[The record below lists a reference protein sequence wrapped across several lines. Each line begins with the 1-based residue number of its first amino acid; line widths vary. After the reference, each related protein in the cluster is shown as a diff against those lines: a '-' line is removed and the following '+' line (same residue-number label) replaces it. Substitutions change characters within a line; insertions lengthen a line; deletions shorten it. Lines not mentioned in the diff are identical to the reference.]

1 MTQTKAEKKTAPAA
15 SVDTVLLADGTPATP
30 EATEE
35 TPEQETAPEPTD
47 MLCRV
52 TTDRKPAYEGRNL
65 LQNEVLPLPPYMA
78 NMLISRGWAVL
89 VKA

>member
-1 MTQTKAEKKTAPAA
+1 MNQTKPEKKEARAPVKAAQEPTQAPVEPAAPA
-15 SVDTVLLADGTPATP
+15 
-30 EATEE
+30 
-35 TPEQETAPEPTD
+35 QEPTE

-78 NMLISRGWAVL
+78 NMLVSRGWAVL